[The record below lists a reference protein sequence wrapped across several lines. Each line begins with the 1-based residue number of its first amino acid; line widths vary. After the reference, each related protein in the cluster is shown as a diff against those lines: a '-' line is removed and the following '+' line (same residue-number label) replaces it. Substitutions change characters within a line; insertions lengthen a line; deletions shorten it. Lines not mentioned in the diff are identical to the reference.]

1 MIYLSFDARM
11 ISFHFIVITSFQR
24 NCTISNDSF
33 FILGEFDGTQRWKI
47 AKTFIDA
54 QQTKR
59 ALANHKYI
67 IKDTENEISAKLI
80 FS

>member
-1 MIYLSFDARM
+1 MIGSSFLESLM
-11 ISFHFIVITSFQR
+11 ELNGGKSQ
-24 NCTISNDSF
+24 
-33 FILGEFDGTQRWKI
+33 
-47 AKTFIDA
+47 TFIDA